1 MTYIARHLESDIK
14 ARLFSGKAII
24 VYGPRQCGKTTMLRH
39 ITEEWSNDVLWLN
52 GDSPDTRDEL
62 ERVTVA
68 RWKLI
73 LGKKKI
79 LVLDEAQRVS
89 NVGLAL
95 KLLIDELPEIKIL
108 VLDEAQRVSNV
119 GLALKLLID
128 ELPEIQ
134 VIASGSSSFELADK
148 TSEPLTGRKFEYR
161 LLPFSFHELTEHDGL
176 LNEKQALEQRLL
188 YGAYPDIVTHPE
200 DSERLLS
207 ELVNSYLF
215 KDIYALEGLKKTK
228 ILDNLVKALAM
239 QIGSEVSLNEL
250 SGLTGTDRKTVE
262 NYIDLLEKNYVVFS
276 LPAFSGNMRNEIKKG
291 RKIYFYDLGVRN
303 AVMGNFCRID
313 SRTDKGGMWENY
325 LILERLKNTLNQ
337 PFQPQRFFWR
347 TAAPQSKEID
357 YLEKT
362 SDALRAWEIKI
373 NSTSKAKIP
382 LSFRN
387 AYPDAISEILTPENY
402 DTFLLPD

>member
-1 MTYIARHLESDIK
+1 
-14 ARLFSGKAII
+14 
-24 VYGPRQCGKTTMLRH
+24 
-39 ITEEWSNDVLWLN
+39 
-52 GDSPDTRDEL
+52 
-62 ERVTVA
+62 
-68 RWKLI
+68 
-73 LGKKKI
+73 
-79 LVLDEAQRVS
+79 
-89 NVGLAL
+89 
-95 KLLIDELPEIKIL
+95 
-108 VLDEAQRVSNV
+108 
-119 GLALKLLID
+119 
-128 ELPEIQ
+128 
-134 VIASGSSSFELADK
+134 
-148 TSEPLTGRKFEYR
+148 
-161 LLPFSFHELTEHDGL
+161 
-176 LNEKQALEQRLL
+176 
-188 YGAYPDIVTHPE
+188 
-200 DSERLLS
+200 
-207 ELVNSYLF
+207 
-215 KDIYALEGLKKTK
+215 
-228 ILDNLVKALAM
+228 
-239 QIGSEVSLNEL
+239 
-250 SGLTGTDRKTVE
+250 
-262 NYIDLLEKNYVVFS
+262 
-276 LPAFSGNMRNEIKKG
+276 MRNEIKKG

>member
-1 MTYIARHLESDIK
+1 MELTRNMPYIVRDLESDLK

-39 ITEEWSNDVLWLN
+39 ITEEWSDDVLWLN

-73 LGKKKI
+73 LGRKKI

-95 KLLIDELPEIKIL
+95 KLLT
-108 VLDEAQRVSNV
+108 
-119 GLALKLLID
+119 D

-134 VIASGSSSFELADK
+134 VIATGSSSFELAGK
-148 TSEPLTGRKFEYR
+148 ATEPLTGRKFEYR
-161 LLPFSFHELTEHDGL
+161 LLPLSFHELTGHDGL
-176 LNEKQALEQRLL
+176 LKEKQSLEQRLL

-200 DSERLLS
+200 DSERRLS

-215 KDIYALEGLKKTK
+215 KDIYALDGLKRTK

-239 QIGSEVSLNEL
+239 QIGSEVNLNEL
-250 SGLTGTDRKTVE
+250 AGLTGADRKTVE
-262 NYIDLLEKNYVVFS
+262 NYIDLLEKTYVVFS

-303 AVMGNFCRID
+303 AVMGSFCRTN
-313 SRTDKGGMWENY
+313 SRTDRGGMWENY
-325 LILERLKNTLNQ
+325 LILERLKKLLNQ

-347 TAAPQSKEID
+347 TAAPQSREID

-362 SDALRAWEIKI
+362 SDTLRAWEIKM
-373 NSTSKAKIP
+373 NPESRVKIP

-387 AYPDAISEILTPENY
+387 AYPGATTEILTPENY
-402 DTFLLPD
+402 DTFLLPE

>member
-1 MTYIARHLESDIK
+1 MELSTHDL
-14 ARLFSGKAII
+14 
-24 VYGPRQCGKTTMLRH
+24 QCGKTTMLRH

-73 LGKKKI
+73 LGKK
-79 LVLDEAQRVS
+79 
-89 NVGLAL
+89 
-95 KLLIDELPEIKIL
+95 KIL

>member
-1 MTYIARHLESDIK
+1 MEA
-14 ARLFSGKAII
+14 
-24 VYGPRQCGKTTMLRH
+24 V
-39 ITEEWSNDVLWLN
+39 
-52 GDSPDTRDEL
+52 
-62 ERVTVA
+62 
-68 RWKLI
+68 
-73 LGKKKI
+73 LGKK
-79 LVLDEAQRVS
+79 
-89 NVGLAL
+89 
-95 KLLIDELPEIKIL
+95 KIL

-262 NYIDLLEKNYVVFS
+262 NYIDLLEKTMLCFLFRLS
-276 LPAFSGNMRNEIKKG
+276 AETCATKLKK
-291 RKIYFYDLGVRN
+291 
-303 AVMGNFCRID
+303 A
-313 SRTDKGGMWENY
+313 
-325 LILERLKNTLNQ
+325 
-337 PFQPQRFFWR
+337 
-347 TAAPQSKEID
+347 
-357 YLEKT
+357 EKFIFT
-362 SDALRAWEIKI
+362 
-373 NSTSKAKIP
+373 
-382 LSFRN
+382 
-387 AYPDAISEILTPENY
+387 ISESAMRLWGIFAE
-402 DTFLLPD
+402 